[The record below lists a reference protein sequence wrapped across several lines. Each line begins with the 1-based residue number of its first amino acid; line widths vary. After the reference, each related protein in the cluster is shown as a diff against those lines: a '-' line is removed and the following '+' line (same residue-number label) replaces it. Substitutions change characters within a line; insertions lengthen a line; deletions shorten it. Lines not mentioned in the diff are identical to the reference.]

1 MPRLRILSA
10 VAQVAAH
17 LREKLVRK
25 HWTGTMPGV
34 LRLEEELGVNRKTV
48 EAALRQLEHEGLLAG
63 QGPGRKRLIIRNRGR
78 AAVRPM
84 RVAILLG
91 AVSDRKPDYI
101 VELQHALL
109 EAGHAAFFPAKG
121 LLDLGM
127 DGKRVARL
135 VGQTAADA
143 WLVLA
148 GSREVLEWFGAQT
161 MPSFALFGH
170 RAGLPISATGPN
182 KAPAISAAT
191 RQLLT
196 LGHRRI
202 ALLCRKLRRLPEPG
216 GTERAFLDE
225 LAAHGLA
232 TGAFNLPDWD
242 ETIGGFHDLLG
253 SLFRVTPPT
262 ALIVDEAPQFVAT
275 LQFLARRGIPVPE
288 KVSLICT
295 DPDPAFA
302 WCKPTIAHIRWDSRP
317 LVRRI
322 VRWAANVSH
331 GRTDVRQTFV
341 PAEFVAGGTIGPVP
355 KG

>member
-10 VAQVAAH
+10 VAQVTAY

-48 EAALRQLEHEGLLAG
+48 EAALRELEHDGLLG
-63 QGPGRKRLIIRNRGR
+63 SRGPGCRRLILRHRGR
-78 AAVRPM
+78 EAVRPM

-91 AVSDRKPDYI
+91 ALSDRKSDYI

-121 LLDLGM
+121 LLEIGM
-127 DGKRVARL
+127 DVKRVARL

-143 WLVLA
+143 WVVLA
-148 GSREVLEWFGAQT
+148 GSREVLAWFSAEAS
-161 MPSFALFGH
+161 PSFALFGH
-170 RAGLPISATGPN
+170 RAGLPIAATGPN
-182 KAPAISAAT
+182 KVPAISAAT
-191 RQLLT
+191 RQLIT
-196 LGHRRI
+196 FGHRRI
-202 ALLCRKLRRLPEPG
+202 ALLCRRLRRLPEPG
-216 GTERAFLDE
+216 VSERAFLAE

-232 TGAFNLPDWD
+232 TGAFNLPDW
-242 ETIGGFHDLLG
+242 EENTEGFHELLG

-275 LQFLARRGIPVPE
+275 LQFLARRGIPVPG

-295 DPDPAFA
+295 DPDPTFA
-302 WCKPTIAHIRWDSRP
+302 WCKPTIAHIRWDSGP

-322 VRWAANVSH
+322 VRWAANVSR

-355 KG
+355 GG